1 MRMSITIEY
10 NSGASET
17 YVAAPPEWKLWE
29 QKTGFTISQVQ
40 EKLGI
45 TDLLFLAYHAHKR
58 ESAGTKTLKPFD
70 TWCETVA
77 DVIVGDASPKVIEAD
92 QSNV

>member
-1 MRMSITIEY
+1 MRMAITIEY
-10 NSGASET
+10 NSGESAT

-29 QKTGFTISQVQ
+29 QKTGYTISQVS

-45 TDLLFLAYHAHKR
+45 TDLLYLAYNAHKR

-70 TWCETVA
+70 IWCETVA
-77 DVIVGDASPKVIEAD
+77 DVIVGDANPKATQAD
-92 QSNV
+92 H

>member
-1 MRMSITIEY
+1 MRMAITIEY
-10 NSGASET
+10 NSGVSET

-45 TDLLFLAYHAHKR
+45 TDLLFLAYNAQKR
-58 ESAGTKTLKPFD
+58 ESAGSKTLKPFD
-70 TWCETVA
+70 AWCETVA
-77 DVIVGDASPKVIEAD
+77 DVIVGDANPKATRAD
-92 QSNV
+92 QSND